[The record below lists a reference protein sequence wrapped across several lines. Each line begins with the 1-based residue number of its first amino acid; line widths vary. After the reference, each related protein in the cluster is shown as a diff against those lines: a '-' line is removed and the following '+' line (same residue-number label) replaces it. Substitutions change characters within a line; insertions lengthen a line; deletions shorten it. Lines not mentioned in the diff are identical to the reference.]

1 MPGKHL
7 AIDVNGIVSIL
18 ILSGA
23 REQMKAVFADKH
35 SK

>member
-7 AIDVNGIVSIL
+7 AIYVNYIISVL

-23 REQMKAVFADKH
+23 WGEMKAVFADKH